1 MNYLDGN
8 HLIMTLETAKKIVL
22 EQGEDSNKEARAV
35 VRGGMTIC
43 EQSADGH
50 RTYPWIKVLPTGT
63 DEESSIELA
72 LKMHNQKKQPI
83 SRPSTKSIYAPT
95 KAIVEEPTATIHS
108 EPTIPKKMD
117 NPNSNRVHPFLQL
130 IAYLKKKFE
139 EFVKVMD
146 EFVEE

>member
-1 MNYLDGN
+1 
-8 HLIMTLETAKKIVL
+8 MTLETAKRIVR
-22 EQGEDSNKEARAV
+22 EQDEEACKEALAI

-43 EQSADGH
+43 EKNVDGS
-50 RTYPWIKVLPTGT
+50 RKYVWVKVKPTMT
-63 DEESSIELA
+63 DDESSIELA
-72 LKMHNQKKQPI
+72 LKMHNQKQQPI
-83 SRPSTKSIYAPT
+83 SRPSTKAIYAPT

-117 NPNSNRVHPFLQL
+117 NHDSNKVHPFLQL

>member
-1 MNYLDGN
+1 
-8 HLIMTLETAKKIVL
+8 MTLETANRIVQ
-22 EQGEDSNKEARAV
+22 EQGELASKEALAI

-43 EQSADGH
+43 EKKDDGS
-50 RTYPWIKVLPTGT
+50 RKYVWVKIMPTKT

-83 SRPSTKSIYAPT
+83 SKSSTKAITHPS
-95 KAIVEEPTATIHS
+95 KAIVEETSITIHS
-108 EPTIPKKMD
+108 EPTVSKKMD
-117 NPNSNRVHPFLQL
+117 SLDSKEVHPFLQL

-146 EFVEE
+146 DFVEE

>member
-1 MNYLDGN
+1 
-8 HLIMTLETAKKIVL
+8 MTLETAKRIVR

-43 EQSADGH
+43 ETSADRR
-50 RTYPWIKVLPTGT
+50 RTYLWLKVLPTET

-72 LKMHNQKKQPI
+72 LKMHNQKQQPI
-83 SRPSTKSIYAPT
+83 PRPSTKAIYAPT
-95 KAIVEEPTATIHS
+95 KAIVEGPTATIHS
-108 EPTIPKKMD
+108 EPTIPKMMD
-117 NPNSNRVHPFLQL
+117 NPDSNRVHPFLQL
-130 IAYLKKKFE
+130 IAYLKKKYE

>member
-1 MNYLDGN
+1 
-8 HLIMTLETAKKIVL
+8 MTLETAKRIVR

-43 EQSADGH
+43 ETSADRR
-50 RTYPWIKVLPTGT
+50 RTYLWLKVLPTET

-72 LKMHNQKKQPI
+72 LKMHNQKKQSI
-83 SRPSTKSIYAPT
+83 SKSLAKAITPPSKT
-95 KAIVEEPTATIHS
+95 IVEETSIIIHS
-108 EPTIPKKMD
+108 EPTVSKKMD
-117 NPNSNRVHPFLQL
+117 SLDSKEVHPFLQL

-146 EFVEE
+146 DFVEE

>member
-1 MNYLDGN
+1 
-8 HLIMTLETAKKIVL
+8 MTLETAKRIVR

-43 EQSADGH
+43 ETSADRR
-50 RTYPWIKVLPTGT
+50 RTYLWLKVLPTET

-83 SRPSTKSIYAPT
+83 SKSSTKAITHPS
-95 KAIVEEPTATIHS
+95 KAIVEETSITIHS
-108 EPTIPKKMD
+108 EPTVSKKMD
-117 NPNSNRVHPFLQL
+117 SLDSKEVHPFLQL

-146 EFVEE
+146 DFVEE

>member
-1 MNYLDGN
+1 
-8 HLIMTLETAKKIVL
+8 MTLETAQRIVR

-43 EQSADGH
+43 ETFADRR
-50 RTYPWIKVLPTGT
+50 RTYLWLKVLPTET

-83 SRPSTKSIYAPT
+83 SKSSTKAITHPS
-95 KAIVEEPTATIHS
+95 KAIVEETSITIHS
-108 EPTIPKKMD
+108 EPTVSKKMD
-117 NPNSNRVHPFLQL
+117 SLDSKEVHPFLQL

-146 EFVEE
+146 DFVEE

>member
-1 MNYLDGN
+1 
-8 HLIMTLETAKKIVL
+8 MTLETAKRIVR
-22 EQGEDSNKEARAV
+22 EQGDDSNKEARAV

-43 EQSADGH
+43 EISADGR
-50 RTYPWIKVLPTGT
+50 RTYPWIKVLPTET

-83 SRPSTKSIYAPT
+83 SKSSTKAITHPS
-95 KAIVEEPTATIHS
+95 KAIVEETSITIHS
-108 EPTIPKKMD
+108 EPTVSKKMD
-117 NPNSNRVHPFLQL
+117 SPDSKEVHPFLQL

-146 EFVEE
+146 DFVEE

>member
-1 MNYLDGN
+1 
-8 HLIMTLETAKKIVL
+8 MTLETAIKIVL

-43 EQSADGH
+43 ETSVDGR
-50 RTYPWIKVLPTGT
+50 RTYPWIKVLPTET
-63 DEESSIELA
+63 DAESSIELA
-72 LKMHNQKKQPI
+72 LKMHNQKKQSI
-83 SRPSTKSIYAPT
+83 SKSLAKAITPPSKT
-95 KAIVEEPTATIHS
+95 IVEETSIIIHS
-108 EPTIPKKMD
+108 EPTVSKKMD
-117 NPNSNRVHPFLQL
+117 SLDSKEVHPFLQL

>member
-8 HLIMTLETAKKIVL
+8 HLIMTLETATRIVL

-43 EQSADGH
+43 ETSADGR
-50 RTYPWIKVLPTGT
+50 RTYPWIKVLPTET
-63 DEESSIELA
+63 DAESSIELA
-72 LKMHNQKKQPI
+72 LKMHTQKQQPI
-83 SRPSTKSIYAPT
+83 SKPSAKAIHAPT
-95 KAIVEEPTATIHS
+95 KVVVEEPTATIHS

-117 NPNSNRVHPFLQL
+117 SPDSNRVHPFLQL

-146 EFVEE
+146 NFVEE

>member
-1 MNYLDGN
+1 
-8 HLIMTLETAKKIVL
+8 MTLETAKRIVR

-43 EQSADGH
+43 ETSADRR
-50 RTYPWIKVLPTGT
+50 RTYLWLKVLPTET

-83 SRPSTKSIYAPT
+83 SKSSTKAIPHPS
-95 KAIVEEPTATIHS
+95 KAIVEETSITIHS
-108 EPTIPKKMD
+108 EPTVSKKMD
-117 NPNSNRVHPFLQL
+117 SPDSKEVHPFLQL

-146 EFVEE
+146 DFVEE

>member
-1 MNYLDGN
+1 
-8 HLIMTLETAKKIVL
+8 MTLETAKRIVR

-43 EQSADGH
+43 ETSADRR
-50 RTYPWIKVLPTGT
+50 RTYLWLKVLPTET

-83 SRPSTKSIYAPT
+83 SKSSTKAITHPS
-95 KAIVEEPTATIHS
+95 KAIVEETGITIHS
-108 EPTIPKKMD
+108 EPTVSKKMD
-117 NPNSNRVHPFLQL
+117 SLDSKEVHPFLQL

-146 EFVEE
+146 DFVEE

>member
-1 MNYLDGN
+1 
-8 HLIMTLETAKKIVL
+8 MTLETAKRIVR

-43 EQSADGH
+43 ETSADRR
-50 RTYPWIKVLPTGT
+50 RTYLWLKVLPTET

-72 LKMHNQKKQPI
+72 LKIHNQKKLSI
-83 SRPSTKSIYAPT
+83 SRLSTKAIYAPT

-117 NPNSNRVHPFLQL
+117 NPDSNRVHPFLQL

>member
-1 MNYLDGN
+1 
-8 HLIMTLETAKKIVL
+8 MTLETAKRIVR

-43 EQSADGH
+43 ETSADRR
-50 RTYPWIKVLPTGT
+50 RTYLWLKVLPTET

-83 SRPSTKSIYAPT
+83 SKSSTKAITHPS
-95 KAIVEEPTATIHS
+95 KAIVEETSITIHS
-108 EPTIPKKMD
+108 EPTVSKTMD
-117 NPNSNRVHPFLQL
+117 SLDSKEVHPFLQL

-146 EFVEE
+146 DFVEE

>member
-1 MNYLDGN
+1 
-8 HLIMTLETAKKIVL
+8 MTLDTAKRIVR
-22 EQGEDSNKEARAV
+22 EQGEEACKEALAI

-43 EQSADGH
+43 EKNVDGS
-50 RTYPWIKVLPTGT
+50 RKYIWVKIMPTKT

-83 SRPSTKSIYAPT
+83 SKSSTKAITHPS
-95 KAIVEEPTATIHS
+95 KAIVEETSITIHS
-108 EPTIPKKMD
+108 EPTVSKKMD
-117 NPNSNRVHPFLQL
+117 SLDSKEVHPFLQL

-146 EFVEE
+146 DFVEE

>member
-1 MNYLDGN
+1 
-8 HLIMTLETAKKIVL
+8 MTLETARKIVL

-43 EQSADGH
+43 ETSVDGR
-50 RTYPWIKVLPTGT
+50 RTYPWIKVLPTET
-63 DEESSIELA
+63 DAESSIEQA
-72 LKMHNQKKQPI
+72 LKMHNQRKQPI
-83 SRPSTKSIYAPT
+83 SRSSAKQINPHPKV
-95 KAIVEEPTATIHS
+95 IVEEPTATIHS

-117 NPNSNRVHPFLQL
+117 NPDSNRVHPFLQL

-146 EFVEE
+146 DFVEE

>member
-1 MNYLDGN
+1 
-8 HLIMTLETAKKIVL
+8 MTLETAKRIVR

-43 EQSADGH
+43 ETSADRR
-50 RTYPWIKVLPTGT
+50 RTYLWLKVLPTET

-83 SRPSTKSIYAPT
+83 SKSSTKAITHPST
-95 KAIVEEPTATIHS
+95 AIVEETSITIHS
-108 EPTIPKKMD
+108 EPTVSKKMD
-117 NPNSNRVHPFLQL
+117 SPDLKEVHPFLQL

-146 EFVEE
+146 DFVEE